1 MLEKIT
7 QLTELK
13 RIVPALTQ
21 GADPLFPG
29 HFVVTSSLAGEG
41 KSLVA
46 SGVAVQMASN
56 SSSRVLLVDFN
67 WRSPVLH
74 KHFGREQN
82 FDYPKLQS
90 SGSPVSLVQKTDYKE
105 LDLLPAPRTENSD
118 RFADAQE
125 LCVDILKKVREQYQS
140 VIVDTGPVFPENRFM
155 LDPVRLARNAL
166 GSILVVLAGFTPKDV
181 VNKTVIMFQEHQIAL
196 SGVVI
201 NKYQNFITEDLG

>member
-1 MLEKIT
+1 MLEKIM

-21 GADPLFPG
+21 GADPMFPG

-74 KHFGREQN
+74 RHFGRDQD
-82 FDYPKLQS
+82 FDYQKLQGS
-90 SGSPVSLVQKTDYKE
+90 SNPMNLVQKTDYKE
-105 LDLLPAPRTENSD
+105 LDLLPAPRTEKND
-118 RFADAQE
+118 RFPDGQE
-125 LCVDILKKVREQYQS
+125 LCVDILKRAREQYQN
-140 VIVDTGPVFPENRFM
+140 VIVDTGPLFPENRFM
-155 LDPVRLARNAL
+155 LDPLRLGQSAIGTL
-166 GSILVVLAGFTPKDV
+166 LVYLAGVTPRSIAKKSV
-181 VNKTVIMFQEHQIAL
+181 AMFREHDIGL
-196 SGVVI
+196 TGVLM
-201 NKYQNFITEDLG
+201 NDYQNPLAGRV

>member
-1 MLEKIT
+1 MLEKIM

-29 HFVVTSSLAGEG
+29 HFVVTSSVAGEG

-46 SGVAVQMASN
+46 SGVAIQMAAN

-74 KHFGREQN
+74 RYFGRDQDFEYQ
-82 FDYPKLQS
+82 KLQGA
-90 SGSPVSLVQKTDYKE
+90 GSPMNLVQKTDYRE
-105 LDLLPAPRTENSD
+105 LDLLPAPRTENCD
-118 RFADAQE
+118 RFSDAQE
-125 LCVDILKKVREQYQS
+125 LCVDILKKAREQYQN
-140 VIVDTGPVFPENRFM
+140 VIVDTGPLFPENRFM

-166 GSILVVLAGFTPKDV
+166 GSLLVVLAGITPRDV
-181 VNKTVIMFQEHQIAL
+181 VKKSVSMFQEYQIAL

-201 NKYQNFITEDLG
+201 NEHQNLMTGKSR